1 MACGPATRGLHKH
14 YDVQHELGKGSFATV
29 MKALHRAEDKWYAVK
44 MIHASH
50 LRRTLNGLSE
60 RETSKGSKAGAGE
73 DKKGTL
79 AREISILE
87 RLQHRNVCQLKE
99 VFFEPYSI
107 STFFFGLW
115 GVGVSLKGF
124 FGGVLGLVLEWAP
137 GGDLL
142 DYIIRK
148 NGLCE

>member
-87 RLQHRNVCQLKE
+87 RLQQRTVCQFKE
-99 VFFEPYSI
+99 VFFERYNI
-107 STFFFGLW
+107 STCSF
-115 GVGVSLKGF
+115 VSMERSCVNLA
-124 FGGVLGLVLEWAP
+124 VV
-137 GGDLL
+137 
-142 DYIIRK
+142 
-148 NGLCE
+148 

>member
-14 YDVQHELGKGSFATV
+14 YDVQHELGKCSFATV

-50 LRRTLNGLSE
+50 LRRNLNSLSE
-60 RETSKGSKAGAGE
+60 SEAKPE

-87 RLQHRNVCQLKE
+87 RLQHRNICQLKE

-107 STFFFGLW
+107 SAYLRFLFFSET
-115 GVGVSLKGF
+115 VGVILNGLDA
-124 FGGVLGLVLEWAP
+124 LGLVLEWAP

-142 DYIIRK
+142 DYIINK
-148 NGLCE
+148 NGLGEWSCAL

>member
-50 LRRTLNGLSE
+50 LRRNLNSLSE
-60 RETSKGSKAGAGE
+60 SEAKPE

-87 RLQHRNVCQLKE
+87 RLQHRNICQLKE

-107 STFFFGLW
+107 SSYPCVFFSTSSSELL
-115 GVGVSLKGF
+115 VM
-124 FGGVLGLVLEWAP
+124 LGLVLEWAP

-142 DYIIRK
+142 DYIIKR
-148 NGLCE
+148 NGLGA

>member
-50 LRRTLNGLSE
+50 LRRNLNSLSE
-60 RETSKGSKAGAGE
+60 SETKPE

-87 RLQHRNVCQLKE
+87 RLQHRNICQLKE

-107 STFFFGLW
+107 SAFF
-115 GVGVSLKGF
+115 VS
-124 FGGVLGLVLEWAP
+124 
-137 GGDLL
+137 
-142 DYIIRK
+142 
-148 NGLCE
+148 